1 MLDQTPPAGPAPDL
15 GDQDQRPSTWTT
27 LKEAA
32 QGRGAF
38 PLTLALW
45 VAGAVALGIAF
56 DLVNRGIHQDGG
68 GDELAPP
75 AATAKGGQGLASPRP
90 AAPPRP

>member
-15 GDQDQRPSTWTT
+15 GDEDHAPSLWTT
-27 LKEAA
+27 LKRAA
-32 QGRGAF
+32 QGHAAF

-56 DLVNRGIHQDGG
+56 DLVNRGIHDVG
-68 GDELAPP
+68 GDGPPPTPGTVKTGESLA
-75 AATAKGGQGLASPRP
+75 APRR